1 MIYDYGSLRKGKR
14 KERMNVFLRTM
25 FFCRYCNCCE
35 LIVFRGTFM
44 WCFIECLFYWV
55 RILAI
60 YWKYRRNFLLRN
72 THYLFICAKKMCG
85 KYGNWKKKKRK
96 EKIATYF
103 PISLRSSTWNVTI
116 YNLGIRNTLYS
127 HFEQYNM
134 TLKDRRTLTVVAI
147 DKHDIFTFALTIFK
161 LHTDVDVLPR
171 LRILNSY
178 YLSKGHLT

>member
-1 MIYDYGSLRKGKR
+1 M
-14 KERMNVFLRTM
+14 FLE
-25 FFCRYCNCCE
+25 E
-35 LIVFRGTFM
+35 LSCGVLLSVYSIESEFWPFIGNIGGTFS
-44 WCFIECLFYWV
+44 CVIRTIYSFVQKRCVENTEIE
-55 RILAI
+55 
-60 YWKYRRNFLLRN
+60 
-72 THYLFICAKKMCG
+72 
-85 KYGNWKKKKRK
+85 KKRK